1 MMNSSTSLLFI
12 IPVIISATVVLA
24 LINEE
29 SPLINVTKAKATE
42 YNCDPKSLSEVKLGF
57 PIKEPTYIPEG
68 YKLEVVDPYSF
79 SAAERSEESDVV
91 LFYSKEPLCHGVPT
105 GYGDVIRIN
114 VANVASIQKKD
125 KSSTYGIDI
134 DKDTLAYFTK
144 SAEEWNSVIPNAAEL
159 IDKPESTIPVVRIV
173 KVNDYIGIAREP
185 NKGYSVYIF
194 HDEKGNV
201 KDKVVEELD
210 YINPGFVTFY
220 HAKDKTM
227 YSIWAKMPVKEMFRI
242 AESIP

>member
-1 MMNSSTSLLFI
+1 MNNLLFI
-12 IPVIISATVVLA
+12 IPLIISVTVVLA

-29 SPLINVTKAKATE
+29 NQLISTASTKAKATE
-42 YNCDPKSLSEVKLGF
+42 YHCDPKSLSDVKLSF
-57 PIKEPTYIPEG
+57 PVKEPAYIPEG

-91 LFYSKEPLCHGVPT
+91 VLFYSKEPLCHGVPT
-105 GYGDVIRIN
+105 GYGDVIRIG

-159 IDKPESTIPVVRIV
+159 IDKSESTIPVVRIV

-185 NKGYSVYIF
+185 SKGYSVYIF
-194 HDEKGNV
+194 HDEKGNI
-201 KDKVVEELD
+201 KNKVVEELND
-210 YINPGFVTFY
+210 INPGFVTFY

-227 YSIWAKMPVKEMFRI
+227 YSIWAKLPVKEILRI

>member
-1 MMNSSTSLLFI
+1 MNSPILLFI
-12 IPVIISATVVLA
+12 IPLIISATVVLA

-29 SPLINVTKAKATE
+29 NQLINTTKAKATE
-42 YNCDPKSLSEVKLGF
+42 YNCDPKSLDEVKLSF
-57 PIKEPTYIPEG
+57 PVKEPTYIPEG
-68 YKLEVVDPYSF
+68 YRLEVVDPYTF
-79 SAAERSEESDVV
+79 SVVDKSEDSDVV
-91 LFYSKEPLCHGVPT
+91 DLYYSKEPMCKAVGF
-105 GYGDVIRIN
+105 GYGGDIIFIRVSDTQN
-114 VANVASIQKKD
+114 TSLSGEYLKE
-125 KSSTYGIDI
+125 I
-134 DKDTLAYFTK
+134 DKDPLAYFTK

-185 NKGYSVYIF
+185 SKGYSVYIF

-210 YINPGFVTFY
+210 DINLGFVTFY

-227 YSIWAKMPVKEMFRI
+227 YLYGLSYQ
-242 AESIP
+242 